1 MHFANPEGVGDSSLM
16 AVKIPCRFG
25 AFDRL
30 DLLVL
35 VIDAQILAT
44 APVAQDVALWEMCSH
59 L

>member
-1 MHFANPEGVGDSSLM
+1 MHFANPEGVGDGSFM
-16 AVKIPCRFG
+16 TVEIPSGFG

-35 VIDAQILAT
+35 VIDTQVLAA
-44 APVAQDVALWEMCSH
+44 APVAQDVALREMCSH